1 MGCDAR
7 VYLRRQGY
15 SCIADLKWY
24 YLPFNFGWAGVFC
37 FVALGERGVGVVQ
50 KGWSREDGFDI
61 QEEMMTITAVMDHST
76 GCCPTCSIGIN
87 SFNPLSSLS
96 YMWRE

>member
-1 MGCDAR
+1 
-7 VYLRRQGY
+7 
-15 SCIADLKWY
+15 
-24 YLPFNFGWAGVFC
+24 
-37 FVALGERGVGVVQ
+37 
-50 KGWSREDGFDI
+50 
-61 QEEMMTITAVMDHST
+61 MTITAVMDHST

>member
-37 FVALGERGVGVVQ
+37 FVALGERGVGVVCGRVE
-50 KGWSREDGFDI
+50 KVLCIDFAYICIRKYD
-61 QEEMMTITAVMDHST
+61 
-76 GCCPTCSIGIN
+76 
-87 SFNPLSSLS
+87 LRL
-96 YMWRE
+96 